1 MGSVPE
7 YREYARRC
15 LEIADKTPQQRILL
29 LEMARVWQERDQ
41 ERSLFRMAQMAKEE
55 TCLVGYTG
63 ETQKIASDLPN

>member
-41 ERSLFRMAQMAKEE
+41 ERQKRDGN
-55 TCLVGYTG
+55 TVGT
-63 ETQKIASDLPN
+63 ERTA